1 MNKETEV
8 SVNVADQTVQAL
20 RDSGHLVIIWTP
32 EEIGEAD
39 IDDLESVSIERGHAY
54 LEDFTLSEEE

>member
-1 MNKETEV
+1 MNT
-8 SVNVADQTVQAL
+8 NVDLKDQTVQEL

-39 IDDLESVSIERGHAY
+39 IDDLESVSIERGHTY
-54 LEDFTLSEEE
+54 LEDFTLSEE